1 MKAMMINF
9 IVVFKWKETTYE
21 YNYNSIINNFRLFI
35 YFDIV
40 LIVCVLNKLDED
52 TILSFVCGP
61 VFWLFLIPAYLED
74 CFKSIK
80 DKKYIYSE
88 ETYQRFLK
96 MNWKMHRFGNVL
108 LIKNRNSKFSLW
120 GVRIIKNIDEPA
132 EAPIDINELR
142 RKEIMMKI
150 LFQKILMKR
159 KIISDN
165 SDNSD
170 NF

>member
-1 MKAMMINF
+1 MNTITIVLLTILGYSF
-9 IVVFKWKETTYE
+9 IST
-21 YNYNSIINNFRLFI
+21 
-35 YFDIV
+35 IV

-96 MNWKMHRFGNVL
+96 MNWKMHRLGNVL
-108 LIKNRNSKFSLW
+108 LIKNRNSRFSLW
-120 GVRIIKNIDEPA
+120 GIRIIKNVNAPVE
-132 EAPIDINELR
+132 EPIDISKLR
-142 RKEIMMKI
+142 RKKEYTEST
-150 LFQKILMKR
+150 
-159 KIISDN
+159 ISEDI
-165 SDNSD
+165 DEAQD
-170 NF
+170 YFG

>member
-1 MKAMMINF
+1 MNTITIVLLTILGYSF
-9 IVVFKWKETTYE
+9 IST
-21 YNYNSIINNFRLFI
+21 
-35 YFDIV
+35 IV

-61 VFWLFLIPAYLED
+61 VFWLFLILAYLED

-88 ETYQRFLK
+88 KTYQRFLK
-96 MNWKMHRFGNVL
+96 MHWKMHRFGNVL

-132 EAPIDINELR
+132 EAPIDINKLR
-142 RKEIMMKI
+142 RKRDYDENTVPEDVDEAQDY
-150 LFQKILMKR
+150 FG
-159 KIISDN
+159 
-165 SDNSD
+165 
-170 NF
+170 